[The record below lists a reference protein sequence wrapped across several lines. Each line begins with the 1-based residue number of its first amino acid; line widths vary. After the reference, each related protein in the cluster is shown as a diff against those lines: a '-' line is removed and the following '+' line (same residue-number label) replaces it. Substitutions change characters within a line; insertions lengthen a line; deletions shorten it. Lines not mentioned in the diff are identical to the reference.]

1 MIFHIIQFIIFY
13 LLDKGINLATADTVI
28 IYDSDWNPQSDL
40 QAIDRVHR
48 IGQKKQVRIFRLVT
62 ENTVDE
68 RIVQRAEIK
77 LRLDRMVIQ
86 QGGNVDKKPTQK
98 ENQKETM
105 DTIRFGADY
114 ILSENYADTLDVD
127 IEQILKDGKVKTDE
141 ENVKYEKMDENKL
154 RNFTLEEA
162 SSVSLYQFEGINFRP
177 ESSSSTQNNGNVS
190 WGFRER
196 KKVQYSALPRSSGS
210 TPQQEKKQRREMIKI
225 YDFQFFPQELY
236 LDCEEYGQ
244 LDMSHDKGNFSF
256 SQLFQQFVRSTDQ
269 SKYFHLFQSTNYLH

>member
-1 MIFHIIQFIIFY
+1 M
-13 LLDKGINLATADTVI
+13 ATADTVI

-86 QGGNVDKKPTQK
+86 QGGNVDKKPTKK

-105 DTIRFGADY
+105 DTIRFGAEY
-114 ILSENYADTLDVD
+114 ILSENYSDTLDVD

-141 ENVKYEKMDENKL
+141 ENAKYEKMDENKL

-162 SSVSLYQFEGINFRP
+162 SSVSLYQFEGIDFRT
-177 ESSSSTQNNGNVS
+177 ESFSSTQNNEKK
-190 WGFRER
+190 FRER
-196 KKVQYSALPRSSGS
+196 KKVQYFAVP
-210 TPQQEKKQRREMIKI
+210 QEKKQPREMIKI

-236 LDCEEYGQ
+236 LDCEVDGQ
-244 LDMSHDKGNFSF
+244 LDMSHDKGDFS
-256 SQLFQQFVRSTDQ
+256 
-269 SKYFHLFQSTNYLH
+269 